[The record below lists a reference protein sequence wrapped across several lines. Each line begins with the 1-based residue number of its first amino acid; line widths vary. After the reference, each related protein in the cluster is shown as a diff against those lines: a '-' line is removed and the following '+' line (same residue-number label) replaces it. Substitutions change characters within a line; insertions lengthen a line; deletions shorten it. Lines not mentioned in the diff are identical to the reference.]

1 MFCIK
6 SIVLSFFHLNS
17 ENGWYCSQGLSES
30 SDATTGRQMDL
41 KMRNEFNAE
50 DEIISQIIWTDRDCY
65 ERSWKLLKWIQY
77 HWKSGYRFLNIL
89 SQKCFFEKQ
98 TILRIVYLHIMKNL
112 IFLNWK
118 SLQES
123 HRLTNLRHRCT
134 DKGTKN
140 KHMKE
145 EKNAKMYVPI
155 KRLQLK
161 KNKYFAFK
169 WCMGCK

>member
-1 MFCIK
+1 MIHRK
-6 SIVLSFFHLNS
+6 TNGP
-17 ENGWYCSQGLSES
+17 EN
-30 SDATTGRQMDL
+30 A
-41 KMRNEFNAE
+41 
-50 DEIISQIIWTDRDCY
+50 
-65 ERSWKLLKWIQY
+65 KWIQRRRWNY
-77 HWKSGYRFLNIL
+77 LSNYLDWPWLLWKIMEIL
-89 SQKCFFEKQ
+89 KMNSISLKIWLSFPEYSYSKCFFEKQ
-98 TILRIVYLHIMKNL
+98 TILRIYNYSLSTLHIMKNL